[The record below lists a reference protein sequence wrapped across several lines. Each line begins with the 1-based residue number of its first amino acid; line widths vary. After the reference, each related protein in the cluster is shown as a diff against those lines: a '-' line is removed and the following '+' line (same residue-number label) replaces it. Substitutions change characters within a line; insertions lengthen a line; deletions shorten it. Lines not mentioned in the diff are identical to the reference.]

1 MIMIKSYNPVI
12 VFSFSKRECEELA
25 TKMSKLDFSK
35 EGEPEAVEQVFKNA
49 ISQLSE
55 EDQKLPQIK
64 QILPLLK
71 RGIGIHHSGL
81 LPILK
86 EIIELLFQE
95 GLLKVLF
102 ATETF
107 SIGLNM
113 PAKTVVFTNVRKWD
127 GKSVRW
133 VSGGEYI
140 QMSGRAGRRGLDDRG
155 IVILMIDEQME
166 PAVAKGMV
174 KGEADR
180 LDSAFHLSYN
190 MILNLLRVE
199 GISPEFMLER
209 CFFQYQNG
217 AKVPALEKERENI
230 QEELES
236 LEIEDEENIKEYY
249 DIRQQLNSYEDDVR
263 HVVSHPN
270 HILNFLQP
278 GRLIKVEI
286 KDPTSEKPTLKFGW
300 GVVVTFNKRRKP
312 RHSNVQFT
320 DHESYIVD
328 VLVWLSS
335 ISPVHLLRKGDPK
348 MIEGVR
354 PPRSGESGK
363 FDVIP
368 ITLDSIADVASI
380 RCHMPKDLTSMEQ
393 KQTVKKS
400 VDEIHKRMPDG
411 IPLLDPVESMKID
424 DQSFTQLLRKI
435 EVLESKL
442 ATNPLYKS
450 PRLTELYDKYAEKV
464 SLQSNIK
471 ALKSKISEA
480 HSIMQLDELKARK
493 RVLRRLGFI
502 SSDDIVD
509 IKGRVACE
517 ISTGDELMLTELIFN
532 GTFTELTPAQ
542 CASVL
547 SCFVFE
553 EKTKEAPSLRPE
565 LKEPFNAVQIMA
577 KHIAKISRECK
588 LEVVEVDYLAKFKYE
603 LMEVVFKWCNGGTF
617 GEICKMTDVYE
628 GSLIRMF
635 RRLEELIRQMVM
647 AAKTIGNEELE
658 QKMEKSMELIKRDL
672 VSAGSLYL

>member
-1 MIMIKSYNPVI
+1 MIKSYNPVI

-217 AKVPALEKERENI
+217 AKVPALEKERETI

-270 HILNFLQP
+270 HIINFLQP
-278 GRLIKVEI
+278 GRLIKIEI
-286 KDPTSEKPTLKFGW
+286 KDPSNEKPTLKFGW

-312 RHSNVQFT
+312 KHSNVQFT
-320 DHESYIVD
+320 DHESYIID
-328 VLVWLSS
+328 ALVWLSS
-335 ISPVHLLRKGDPK
+335 ISPVHLLRKGDP
-348 MIEGVR
+348 R
-354 PPRSGESGK
+354 
-363 FDVIP
+363 
-368 ITLDSIADVASI
+368 
-380 RCHMPKDLTSMEQ
+380 
-393 KQTVKKS
+393 
-400 VDEIHKRMPDG
+400 
-411 IPLLDPVESMKID
+411 
-424 DQSFTQLLRKI
+424 
-435 EVLESKL
+435 
-442 ATNPLYKS
+442 
-450 PRLTELYDKYAEKV
+450 
-464 SLQSNIK
+464 
-471 ALKSKISEA
+471 
-480 HSIMQLDELKARK
+480 
-493 RVLRRLGFI
+493 
-502 SSDDIVD
+502 
-509 IKGRVACE
+509 
-517 ISTGDELMLTELIFN
+517 
-532 GTFTELTPAQ
+532 
-542 CASVL
+542 
-547 SCFVFE
+547 
-553 EKTKEAPSLRPE
+553 
-565 LKEPFNAVQIMA
+565 
-577 KHIAKISRECK
+577 
-588 LEVVEVDYLAKFKYE
+588 
-603 LMEVVFKWCNGGTF
+603 
-617 GEICKMTDVYE
+617 
-628 GSLIRMF
+628 
-635 RRLEELIRQMVM
+635 
-647 AAKTIGNEELE
+647 
-658 QKMEKSMELIKRDL
+658 
-672 VSAGSLYL
+672 